1 MAGQIKVLVVHGWLH
16 SASRYVKLKEALER
30 WENVQVTLYEF
41 PGFGDTPAR
50 YGKGILKHYT
60 KDMIHYLRE
69 NPFDYIIAHSMGGNV
84 ALKAVSS
91 LRLDCRLILI
101 NPVYRGIPALGFL
114 LPAAPFLLLGLEL
127 IKIHSPF
134 CDFLIKLGALLTVN
148 CWSQLDELVLKDAR
162 RADAWTAAAL
172 VFEMA
177 FDRFR
182 LKGAT
187 QPACNTLLFISQKD
201 RVIPRRH
208 MKWLYQDLKKRKMV
222 VFKGIGHTPAVEDF
236 EELVRQILRHIG
248 RGTIKG
254 RGGQEAGW

>member
-177 FDRFR
+177 FDRFK
-182 LKGAT
+182 LGEAG
-187 QPACNTLLFISQKD
+187 PPCHTLLFVSEKD
-201 RVIPRRH
+201 RIIPKRHIRR
-208 MKWLYQDLKKRKMV
+208 LAQDLKDREIV
-222 VFKGIGHTPAVEDF
+222 LFPGIGHTIVLEDF
-236 EELVRQILRHIG
+236 ERLADQIISL
-248 RGTIKG
+248 KNL
-254 RGGQEAGW
+254 